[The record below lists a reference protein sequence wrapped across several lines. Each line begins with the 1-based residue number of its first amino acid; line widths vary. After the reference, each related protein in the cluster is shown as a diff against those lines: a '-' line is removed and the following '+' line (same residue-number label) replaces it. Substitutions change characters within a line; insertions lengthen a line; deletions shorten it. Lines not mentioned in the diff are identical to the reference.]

1 MRAPDQLE
9 DARHRYKELMSTTAE
24 RQAEETPSASA
35 GSWIGLARHPG
46 YARYFVAV
54 ALARVPTTM
63 WGVAVAL
70 LVLSRTGSLS
80 LAGITVAAGS
90 LPAALTGP
98 LLGAWLDLTRSR
110 RLLIALD
117 QLTAIAALVGILLV
131 AGHGPDWTIPVL
143 AVAYGFTSPLSMGAF
158 RSVLPELVRP
168 ELLTKA
174 NTMEATSIN
183 LAYIVGPAV
192 AGAIAG
198 AAGAGVAVE
207 VQIGLFAATIA
218 LTATARVFE
227 LRPSTRPTGGLVG
240 SARDGLQALWRIVP
254 LRAVSASSLFSV
266 MGWGSLNVGFP
277 AYAIAVNAGA
287 HASGYLWAAV
297 SVGSVVSAFAFARLA
312 ARLSTVVLMA
322 GSSLAMGCSALLW
335 PLASNLPVAL
345 VLVTLTGVLEG
356 PALAAFFTVRQR
368 YTPAHLRGQVF
379 STVGSVTLAGMA
391 IGSAFAGP
399 VHAALGTDATLLAFA
414 AFQFASAA
422 CLLPARGALR
432 GTEAHA

>member
-1 MRAPDQLE
+1 
-9 DARHRYKELMSTTAE
+9 MSYESATTAE
-24 RQAEETPSASA
+24 SQSHDRSAA
-35 GSWIGLARHPG
+35 GVDSWTGLARRPG
-46 YARYFVAV
+46 YARYFIAV
-54 ALARVPTTM
+54 VLARVPTTM

-80 LAGITVAAGS
+80 LAGVTVAAGS
-90 LPAALTGP
+90 LPAAVTGP
-98 LLGAWLDLTRSR
+98 LLGAWLDITRSR
-110 RLLIALD
+110 RMLIALD

-131 AGHGPDWTIPVL
+131 AGHGPDWTVPAL
-143 AVAYGFTSPLSMGAF
+143 AVAYGLTSPLSMGAF
-158 RSVLPELVRP
+158 RSVLPELVGP
-168 ELLTKA
+168 QLLPKA

-198 AAGAGVAVE
+198 AASAAAAVE
-207 VQIGLFAATIA
+207 VQIALFAATIA
-218 LTATARVFE
+218 LTITAEVFE
-227 LRPSTRPTGGLVG
+227 LRPSVRPNGGLVG
-240 SARDGLQALWRIVP
+240 SVRAGLRALWQIVP
-254 LRAVSASSLFSV
+254 LRAVSISSLFSV

-297 SVGSVVSAFAFARLA
+297 SVGSVFSAFAFAGVA

-335 PLASNLPVAL
+335 PLASSLPAAL

-368 YTPAHLRGQVF
+368 FTPAHLRGQVF

-391 IGSAFAGP
+391 VGSALAGP

-414 AFQFASAA
+414 ALQLASAA
-422 CLLPARGALR
+422 CLLGARKALR

>member
-1 MRAPDQLE
+1 
-9 DARHRYKELMSTTAE
+9 MSYESATTAE
-24 RQAEETPSASA
+24 KRPRELPATTAD
-35 GSWIGLARHPG
+35 SWTGLARHPG
-46 YARYFVAV
+46 YARYFIAV

-70 LVLSRTGSLS
+70 LVLYRTGSLS
-80 LAGITVAAGS
+80 LAGVTVAAGS

-110 RLLIALD
+110 RMLIALD

-131 AGHGPDWTIPVL
+131 AGHGPDWTLPAL
-143 AVAYGFTSPLSMGAF
+143 AVAYGLTSPLSMGAF
-158 RSVLPELVRP
+158 RSVLPELVGP
-168 ELLTKA
+168 QLLPKA

-198 AAGAGVAVE
+198 AASAAVAVE
-207 VQIGLFAATIA
+207 VQIALFAATIA
-218 LTATARVFE
+218 LTITAEVFE
-227 LRPSTRPTGGLVG
+227 LRPSVRPSGGLV
-240 SARDGLQALWRIVP
+240 SSVRDGLRALWRIVP
-254 LRAVSASSLFSV
+254 LRAVSTSSLFSV

-297 SVGSVVSAFAFARLA
+297 SVGSVFSAFAFAGVA

-335 PLASNLPVAL
+335 PLASSLPVAL
-345 VLVTLTGVLEG
+345 LLVTLTGVLEG

-368 YTPAHLRGQVF
+368 FTPAHLRGQVF
-379 STVGSVTLAGMA
+379 STVGSATLAGMA
-391 IGSAFAGP
+391 VGSALAGP

-414 AFQFASAA
+414 ALQLASAA
-422 CLLPARGALR
+422 CLLAARSALR
-432 GTEAHA
+432 GSEAHA

>member
-1 MRAPDQLE
+1 MRA
-9 DARHRYKELMSTTAE
+9 TATEE
-24 RQAEETPSASA
+24 RVAAPT
-35 GSWIGLARHPG
+35 WTGLVRRPG
-46 YARYFVAV
+46 YPRYFAAV

-63 WGVAVAL
+63 WAVAVAL

-80 LAGITVAAGS
+80 LAGITVAAGF
-90 LPAALTGP
+90 LPAAITGP
-98 LLGAWLDLTRSR
+98 LLGAWLDMTRSR
-110 RLLIALD
+110 RMLIALD
-117 QLTAIAALVGILLV
+117 QLSAIAALVGILLV
-131 AGHGPDWTIPVL
+131 AGHGPDWALPAL
-143 AVAYGFTSPLSMGAF
+143 GVAYGLTSPLSMGAF
-158 RSVLPELVRP
+158 RSVLPELVGS
-168 ELLTKA
+168 ELLPKA

-183 LAYIVGPAV
+183 LAYIVGPAL

-198 AAGAGVAVE
+198 GAGAAVAVE

-218 LTATARVFE
+218 LTTTAQIFE
-227 LRPSTRPTGGLVG
+227 LRPSARPRGLVA
-240 SARDGLQALWRIVP
+240 SVRDGLGALWRLVP

-297 SVGSVVSAFAFARLA
+297 SVGSAVSAFAFARVA

-368 YTPAHLRGQVF
+368 FTPAHLRGQVF

>member
-1 MRAPDQLE
+1 VV
-9 DARHRYKELMSTTAE
+9 STTAE
-24 RQAEETPSASA
+24 EQVKQAPSR
-35 GSWIGLARHPG
+35 GVDSWTDLARQPG
-46 YARYFVAV
+46 YPRYFLAV

-63 WGVAVAL
+63 WAVAVAL

-80 LAGITVAAGS
+80 LAGVTIAAGS
-90 LPAALTGP
+90 LPAAITGP
-98 LLGAWLDLTRSR
+98 LLGAWLDVTRSR
-110 RLLIALD
+110 RMLIALD
-117 QLTAIAALVGILLV
+117 QFSAIAALVGILLV
-131 AGHGPDWTIPVL
+131 AGHGPDWTLPAL
-143 AVAYGFTSPLSMGAF
+143 AVAYGLTSPLSMGAF
-158 RSVLPELVRP
+158 RSVLPELVGS
-168 ELLTKA
+168 ELLPKA

-198 AAGAGVAVE
+198 AAGAAVAVE

-218 LTATARVFE
+218 LIITAEVFE
-227 LRPSTRPTGGLVG
+227 LRPPTRPGGGLVG
-240 SARDGLQALWRIVP
+240 SVRDGLGALWRIVP

-287 HASGYLWAAV
+287 HASGYLWAGV
-297 SVGSVVSAFAFARLA
+297 SVGSVVSAFAFARVA

-335 PLASNLPVAL
+335 PLASNLPAAV

-379 STVGSVTLAGMA
+379 STAGSLTLAGMA
-391 IGSAFAGP
+391 VGSALAGP
-399 VHAALGTDATLLAFA
+399 VHAALGTDATLLAFVVL
-414 AFQFASAA
+414 QLVSAA
-422 CLLPARGALR
+422 CLLSARGVLR

>member
-1 MRAPDQLE
+1 MV
-9 DARHRYKELMSTTAE
+9 STTV
-24 RQAEETPSASA
+24 EEQVKEAPGA
-35 GSWIGLARHPG
+35 GVGGWTELVRHPG
-46 YARYFVAV
+46 YPRYFIAV

-63 WGVAVAL
+63 WAVTIAL
-70 LVLSRTGSLS
+70 LVLARTGSLS
-80 LAGITVAAGS
+80 LAGVTIAAGS

-98 LLGAWLDLTRSR
+98 LLGAWLDITRSR
-110 RLLIALD
+110 RMLIALD

-131 AGHGPDWTIPVL
+131 AGHGPDWTIPAL
-143 AVAYGFTSPLSMGAF
+143 AVAYGLTSPLSMGAF
-158 RSVLPELVRP
+158 RSVLPELVGS
-168 ELLTKA
+168 ELLPKA

-198 AAGAGVAVE
+198 GVGPAAAVE
-207 VQIGLFAATIA
+207 VQIGLFAATIV
-218 LTATARVFE
+218 LTTTAEVFE
-227 LRPSTRPTGGLVG
+227 LRPSTRPNGGLAG
-240 SARDGLQALWRIVP
+240 SIRDGLGALWRIVP
-254 LRAVSASSLFSV
+254 LRAVSTSSLFSV
-266 MGWGSLNVGFP
+266 MGWGSLNVAFP

-297 SVGSVVSAFAFARLA
+297 SVGSVISAFAFARVA

-335 PLASNLPVAL
+335 PLASSLPVAL

-368 YTPAHLRGQVF
+368 YTPPHLRGQVF
-379 STVGSVTLAGMA
+379 STAGSLTLAGMA
-391 IGSAFAGP
+391 IGSALAGP
-399 VHAALGTDATLLAFA
+399 VHAALGTDATLFAFVIL
-414 AFQFASAA
+414 QFASAA
-422 CLLPARGALR
+422 CLFAARRVLR

>member
-1 MRAPDQLE
+1 MSYESATAAEGRLDDLRATGADTWT
-9 DARHRYKELMSTTAE
+9 R
-24 RQAEETPSASA
+24 
-35 GSWIGLARHPG
+35 LARHPG

-98 LLGAWLDLTRSR
+98 LLGAWLDVTRSR
-110 RLLIALD
+110 RMLIALD
-117 QLTAIAALVGILLV
+117 QLTAIAALVGILVV
-131 AGHGPDWTIPVL
+131 AGHGPDWAVPAL
-143 AVAYGFTSPLSMGAF
+143 AVAYGLTSPLSMGAF
-158 RSVLPELVRP
+158 RSVLPELVGS
-168 ELLTKA
+168 ELLPKA

-198 AAGAGVAVE
+198 AAGAAAAVE

-218 LTATARVFE
+218 LTITAEVFE
-227 LRPSTRPTGGLVG
+227 LRPSTRPRGGLVG
-240 SARDGLQALWRIVP
+240 SVRGGLQALWRVVP

-277 AYAIAVNAGA
+277 AYAIATGAGA

-297 SVGSVVSAFAFARLA
+297 SLGSVVSAFAFARLA
-312 ARLSTVVLMA
+312 ARLSTVALIA
-322 GSSLAMGCSALLW
+322 GSSVAMGCSALLW
-335 PLASNLPVAL
+335 PLAGSLPVAL
-345 VLVTLTGVLEG
+345 VLVTLTGLLEG

-368 YTPAHLRGQVF
+368 FTPPQLRGQVF
-379 STVGSVTLAGMA
+379 STVGSLTLAGMA
-391 IGSAFAGP
+391 IGAAFAGP
-399 VHAALGTDATLLAFA
+399 LHAALGTDATLLAFA
-414 AFQFASAA
+414 ALQFASAA
-422 CLLPARGALR
+422 CLLAARGALR
-432 GTEAHA
+432 GTKAHA